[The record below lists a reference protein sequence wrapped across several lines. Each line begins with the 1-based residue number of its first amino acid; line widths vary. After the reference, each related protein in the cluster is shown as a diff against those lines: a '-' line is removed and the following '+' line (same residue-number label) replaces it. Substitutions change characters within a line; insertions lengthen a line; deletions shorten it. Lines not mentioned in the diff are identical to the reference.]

1 MISVKMCYVDISF
14 YLIHGD
20 STSYETKDIIQDYI
34 NTFDETKRKES
45 YMFSQDTLTSRK
57 AIQ

>member
-1 MISVKMCYVDISF
+1 MISAKMCYVDISF
-14 YLIHGD
+14 YLKQGD
-20 STSYETKDIIQDYI
+20 SSTNETKDIIQDYI

-45 YMFSQDTLTSRK
+45 YIFSQDTLTSRK